1 MRNLTFAQPMIGD
14 EEKKAVLETLN
25 SPLLVHGPKS
35 AEFEADFTKF
45 IGGGFAT
52 STSSAT
58 TALQLAYMSL
68 NIGIGDE
75 VIVTSLTHVATA
87 NSILSVGATPVFVD
101 IDTTDANISVES
113 VKKAI
118 TEKTKAICVVHYL
131 GRSVDMS
138 PIMEIAEQRR
148 LFVIEDCALA
158 LGSKYEEIHVGLIGD
173 FGAFSFYPAKHIT
186 TGEGGMLVSSKY
198 EFIEE
203 AAKRKAFYYDKGVGE
218 RKTPGV
224 YDIVGF
230 GLNFRMSEIAASLGI
245 VQLRKL
251 PQFLKKREE
260 NARLLSEL
268 IKPSEFGQLL
278 PMSDSKRVSS
288 HYCASFV
295 LSEKLTKIR
304 GGIIERLKEFGV
316 GTSVYYPVAIPES
329 TYYSK
334 NKDKSRFSSYLYASK
349 FARSNIAIGV
359 GPHLNHEDIVYLSN
373 AFTSTLKEFS

>member
-1 MRNLTFAQPMIGD
+1 MIGD
-14 EEKKAVLETLN
+14 EEKRAVLDTLD

-68 NIGIGDE
+68 GIGVGDE

-101 IDTTDANISVES
+101 IDKVDANISVES
-113 VKKAI
+113 VKQAI
-118 TEKTKAICVVHYL
+118 TNKTKAICVVHYL

-138 PIMEIAEQRR
+138 PLVKIAEQER
-148 LFVIEDCALA
+148 LFIIEDCALA
-158 LGSKYEEIHVGLIGD
+158 LGSKYEETHVGLIGD

-186 TGEGGMLVSSKY
+186 TGEGGMLVSKKY
-198 EFIEE
+198 ELIEE
-203 AAKRKAFYYDKGVGE
+203 ASKRKAFYYDKGVGE

-230 GLNFRMSEIAASLGI
+230 GLNFRMSEIAASLG
-245 VQLRKL
+245 VEQLKKL

-260 NARLLSEL
+260 NAKLLSEL

-278 PMSDSKRVSS
+278 PMSDSKRESS
-288 HYCASFV
+288 YYCASFV
-295 LSEKLTKIR
+295 LNEKLAKLR
-304 GGIIERLKEFGV
+304 GEIIANLKKFGI

-329 TYYSK
+329 TYYSQNK
-334 NKDKSRFSSYLYASK
+334 NKSRFSSYTYASV
-349 FARSNIAIGV
+349 FARSNLAIGI
-359 GPHLNHEDIVYLSN
+359 GPHLNHEDIVYLSSK
-373 AFTSTLKEFS
+373 FISTLREFS

>member
-1 MRNLTFAQPMIGD
+1 MIGD

-35 AEFEADFTKF
+35 AEFEEDFTKF
-45 IGGGFAT
+45 IGGGSAT

-68 NIGIGDE
+68 GIGVGDE

-113 VKKAI
+113 VRQAV
-118 TEKTKAICVVHYL
+118 TDKTKAICVVHYL

-138 PIMEIAEQRR
+138 EIMKIAE
-148 LFVIEDCALA
+148 LNNLYVIEDCALA
-158 LGSKYEEIHVGLIGD
+158 LGSKYEETHVGLIGD

-186 TGEGGMLVSSKY
+186 TGEGGMLISKNF
-198 EFIEE
+198 ELIAE

-251 PQFLKKREE
+251 PQFLKQREE
-260 NARLLSEL
+260 NSKLLVQLIHGGDFGRLL
-268 IKPSEFGQLL
+268 PT
-278 PMSDSKRVSS
+278 SDSKRTSS
-288 HYCASFV
+288 YYCASFV
-295 LSEKLTKIR
+295 LNEKLARSR
-304 GGIIERLKEFGV
+304 GDLISRLKEFGIV
-316 GTSVYYPVAIPES
+316 ASVYYPVAIPDS
-329 TYYSK
+329 TYYSQ
-334 NKDKSRFSSYLYASK
+334 NRDKSRFSDHTQASQ
-349 FARSNIAIGV
+349 FAKSNIAIGI
-359 GPHLNHEDIVYLSN
+359 GPHLSKDDIIYLAEKFN
-373 AFTSTLKEFS
+373 LVLKEFS